1 MTEPGATKGENP
13 GWLGFALDF
22 GPLLAFFLAYRFA
35 GGGDA
40 PIQAALIGTAT
51 FMIAILIALLISKW
65 RLGRVSPM
73 LWLSA
78 ILVIGFGALTLW
90 FRDLRFIQHKPSV
103 IYALFAAVL
112 LIGWARG
119 KPALKYL
126 LQHAYSGLSEAGWL
140 KLSRNWGLF
149 FLGMAVANEIMVAT
163 LSQSAWVTA
172 KVWGVTAASLL
183 FAAAQLP
190 MLTRNGLSLG
200 EAEEAA
206 EPPSQG

>member
-1 MTEPGATKGENP
+1 MSDARAAGAGP

-22 GPLLAFFLAYRFA
+22 GPLLAFFLAYRLA
-35 GGGDA
+35 GGGNA
-40 PIQAALIGTAT
+40 PIQAALAGTAT
-51 FMIAILIALLISKW
+51 FMVAILTALIVSKW
-65 RLGRVSPM
+65 RLGRASPM

-78 ILVIGFGALTLW
+78 ILVLGFGALTLW
-90 FRDLRFIQHKPSV
+90 FRDLRFIQHKPSLV
-103 IYALFAAVL
+103 YALFALVL

-119 KPALKYL
+119 KPALQYL
-126 LQHAYSGLSEAGWL
+126 LQHAYAGLDRQGWL

-149 FLGMAVANEIMVAT
+149 FAAMAVVNEILVAT

-172 KVWGVTAASLL
+172 KVWGVTAASLI

-190 MLTRNGLSLG
+190 MLTRHGLSFA
-200 EAEEAA
+200 EAEETA